1 MLLFGLRLGN
11 DPRAVVTTMPK
22 PIDILIG
29 PGENGRRA
37 GLLKDPT
44 VTTTRASTYENR
56 DYLPEAF
63 FRQIV
68 SRYEGTRL
76 GRQELDAGV
85 AREVR
90 PALAVA

>member
-11 DPRAVVTTMPK
+11 DPRAVVTTTPK

-68 SRYEGTRL
+68 STRL